1 MPAEQIL
8 LTILAIMV
16 ISQLFDWGLSWLNM
30 RAHTDDVPHEL
41 RDEIDAEK
49 YREGVA
55 YHATN
60 FRFGLIRSGMSA
72 LIIIPL
78 IALGGLGWLD
88 DQLREITAQ
97 PILLALL
104 FFGIVFILS
113 DLLSTPFTWYK
124 TFVIEEKY
132 GFNKMTGR
140 TFWVD
145 KLKGYILTLIV
156 GGGILSFLFWLIGEL
171 GSSFWWWFWIFMTLF
186 SVVTNLFYTSWI
198 LPLFN
203 KLSPMEEGELR
214 TAIEDYSH
222 SVNFPIANIMVIDGS
237 KRSSKANAFFSGMG
251 KRKKVVLYDTLID
264 QQSTEELV
272 AVMAHEVGHYK
283 KRHIY
288 QGLVLSLIQTGVIL
302 FILSRFLFSPELSEA
317 LGASETA
324 VHLNLIAFGLL
335 FSPISTVLGIL
346 MNIFSRKNEFEADQY
361 AAETYSGKPLESALL
376 SLHTENL
383 SNATPHPA
391 YVFVTYSHPPLLERL
406 RALRALRN

>member
-1 MPAEQIL
+1 MTAEQIL
-8 LTILAIMV
+8 LIILGIMV
-16 ISQLFDWGLSWLNM
+16 ISQIFEWSLSWLNM
-30 RAHTDDVPHEL
+30 RSHTPEVPAEL
-41 RDEIDAEK
+41 SSEIDSDK
-49 YREGVA
+49 YRKGVA

-60 FRFGLIRSGMSA
+60 FRFGLIRSGLSF
-72 LIIIPL
+72 LIMIPL
-78 IALGGLGWLD
+78 IAFGGLGWLN
-88 DQLREITAQ
+88 DQLLEITTQ

-104 FFGIVFILS
+104 YFGLVYVLS
-113 DLLSTPFTWYK
+113 DLLSIPFAWYK
-124 TFVIEEKY
+124 TFVIEEKF
-132 GFNKMTGR
+132 GFNKMNPR
-140 TFWVD
+140 TFWLD
-145 KLKGYILTLIV
+145 KIKGYALTAIV
-156 GGGILSFLFWLIGEL
+156 GGGILAFLFWLIGEL
-171 GSSFWWWFWIFMTLF
+171 GSSFWWWFWIFMALF
-186 SVVTNLFYTSWI
+186 SIVTNLFYTSWI

-222 SVNFPIANIMVIDGS
+222 SVDFPITNIMVIDGS

-251 KRKKVVLYDTLID
+251 KRKKVVLYDTLIE

-302 FILSRFLFSPELSEA
+302 FILSRFLFSPELSQA

-335 FSPISTVLGIL
+335 FSPISTILGIL

-361 AAETYSGKPLESALL
+361 AAETYAAKPLETALL

-391 YVFVTYSHPPLLERL
+391 YVFVNYSHPPLLERL
-406 RALRALRN
+406 KALRTLRK